1 MDLFPQIP
9 QSFLLDLLTK
19 CNTDELSLPLDL
31 TEIDE
36 PIKQYIPLVHRIGD
50 GRNVSS
56 TFLKLLFLL
65 TIIGSI
71 FNLLSTHSHYS
82 L

>member
-9 QSFLLDLLTK
+9 QSFLLDLIAK
-19 CNTDELSLPLDL
+19 CNTEDLSLPLDL

-36 PIKQYIPLVHRIGD
+36 SIKQYTPLVHRIGD
-50 GRNVSS
+50 GRSVSS

-65 TIIGSI
+65 TIIGSMFPFI
-71 FNLLSTHSHYS
+71 LFT
-82 L
+82 